1 MPYLEKEF
9 RCHALHLPLG
19 QSSVRGA
26 YMHES
31 TSADTA
37 SLQDEA
43 HLPNERISL
52 SNLRR
57 GKQVV
62 ERFLLNVGK
71 SDLPRSPT
79 DAETQGLP
87 L

>member
-1 MPYLEKEF
+1 MHSTF
-9 RCHALHLPLG
+9 RSARAQYVPNCVA
-19 QSSVRGA
+19 STA
-26 YMHES
+26 YTEP
-31 TSADTA
+31 AI
-37 SLQDEA
+37 QDEA

-52 SNLRR
+52 TNLRR

-79 DAETQGLP
+79 DTELP
-87 L
+87 TLPM